1 IGKTKVI
8 RKVQNVD
15 DKVKELLARIQEGEA
30 MNEKD
35 ADALK
40 DLKKRKL
47 ISPQIWKGYSVKK
60 GPKYAPKRK
69 KAATDLTR

>member
-1 IGKTKVI
+1 MVISDVLFSVLLLICDLEYICLINFVYTHLSSAVKIVMIGF
-8 RKVQNVD
+8 Q
-15 DKVKELLARIQEGEA
+15 A

-47 ISPQIWKGYSVKK
+47 ISPQ
-60 GPKYAPKRK
+60 
-69 KAATDLTR
+69 